1 VPLRA
6 RGRATGTLM
15 VANLKGGR
23 SFDAGTVRL
32 METFADQASVAME
45 YARAQTELRR
55 IGLME
60 ERERIAKE
68 LHDGVI
74 QALFAVGMG
83 LQGTALMTGS
93 SEQALRIEG
102 AVGELDKVIRDLRN
116 YIFGLRPGILADRQL
131 DQALRTLGEE
141 VMARSGFNVVV
152 DVDNDLAAGLS
163 GRSHEIVQLTRE
175 ALSNVA
181 RHSSA
186 TNAAVRLARAG
197 QEALLTIE
205 DDGSGFDT
213 RGELAGNGLRN
224 MRERAASLGGSLRI
238 TSKPGHGT
246 RLRVTFPIAQARAIR
261 PTRQRTPGR
270 APSRGSVGG

>member
-1 VPLRA
+1 MDDISTP
-6 RGRATGTLM
+6 
-15 VANLKGGR
+15 
-23 SFDAGTVRL
+23 GTVGL
-32 METFADQASVAME
+32 VETFADQASVAME
-45 YARAQTELRR
+45 YAGAQARVRR

-83 LQGTALMTGS
+83 LQGTALMVGS
-93 SEQALRIEG
+93 RQQAERIEG

-131 DQALRTLGEE
+131 DQALRTLGDE

-152 DVDNDLAAGLS
+152 DVDTDLAAGLS

-181 RHSSA
+181 RHASA
-186 TNAAVRLARAG
+186 ENAAVRLARAG
-197 QEALLTIE
+197 QKALLTIE

-213 RGELAGNGLRN
+213 RGESAGNGLRN
-224 MRERAASLGGSLRI
+224 MRERAASMGGSLRI
-238 TSKPGHGT
+238 TSKPGRGT
-246 RLRVTFPIAQARAIR
+246 SLRVTFPTTQDRAIR
-261 PTRQRTPGR
+261 RKRQRTTGR
-270 APSRGSVGG
+270 APSRGSVGR